1 MTERFDAAVLGGGPA
16 GLTAAAYL
24 LYAQLKVALISP
36 DLGGKVTYPFALRNI
51 PQQDTVWGAS
61 LVHEMTQRV
70 SDDLQH
76 HLTETVA
83 TVQHLD
89 NGAFRLT
96 LGSGEQIESKAVV
109 LCTGARPQRLFVG
122 GEAEYWGKGL
132 SYSAIS
138 HAPLFVGRDVAVIGG
153 GDRSIAALQIL
164 LPLVNHIDYIEARP
178 QPVRDRAKAEAV
190 MNHPKVSVFR
200 GWEIQQVV
208 GDSFVTGIDIVGING
223 EVRTLPVEG
232 IFVQFGLLPNNG
244 AVHDLVTLDQQGHIV
259 VDEQCTTSLPGIFAA
274 GDVTTVY
281 AEQVPVSIG
290 EGAKAA
296 LSAWRYLSAQA
307 I

>member
-1 MTERFDAAVLGGGPA
+1 M
-16 GLTAAAYL
+16 TAAAYL
-24 LYAQLKVALISP
+24 LYAQLNVALISP
-36 DLGGKVTYPFALRNI
+36 DLGGKVTYPFALRDV
-51 PQQDTVWGAS
+51 PRQDTVWGAG
-61 LVHEMTQRV
+61 LVHEMAQRV
-70 SDDLQH
+70 SASLQH
-76 HLTETVA
+76 HLPETVDA
-83 TVQHLD
+83 VQRLD

-96 LGSGEQIESKAVV
+96 LSSGDVIESRAVV
-109 LCTGARPQRLFVG
+109 ICTGARPQRLFVG

-138 HAPLFVGRDVAVIGG
+138 HAPIFAGRDVAVIGG

-178 QPVRDRAKAEAV
+178 QPIRDRAKAEAI
-190 MNHPKVSVFR
+190 MNHANVSVFR
-200 GWEIQQVV
+200 GWEVQQVV
-208 GDSFVTGIDIVGING
+208 GDDFVTGIDIVGVNG
-223 EVRTLPVEG
+223 EVRSLMVEG
-232 IFVQFGLLPNNG
+232 IFVQFGLLPNNN
-244 AVHDLVTLDQQGHIV
+244 AVRSLVEFDQHGHIII
-259 VDEQCTTSLPGIFAA
+259 DEDCATTMPGIFAA

-290 EGAKAA
+290 EGAKAG